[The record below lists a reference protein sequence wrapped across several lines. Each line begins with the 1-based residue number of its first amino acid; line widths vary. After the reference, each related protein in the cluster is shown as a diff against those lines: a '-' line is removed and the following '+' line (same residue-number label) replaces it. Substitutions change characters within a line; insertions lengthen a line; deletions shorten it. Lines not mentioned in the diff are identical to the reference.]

1 MKRTLWL
8 LLFFCQFSMTAAAHD
23 GGEPHQHAAADRK
36 WTLTTGE
43 TMTGSFVS
51 ARGGR
56 VIIRRSDGWLRP
68 LSLRQLSADD
78 QTWVADRQL
87 QIEQLNTLPQYVIAS
102 LPVANA
108 VEPNMPN
115 GAVSADAAA
124 QKQQLE
130 QSFKPFSDVVKTRS
144 DDNFFYVESNGVPDH
159 EMMVGITAWQQQVPL
174 PQKYNGENAW
184 RIPLNP
190 VPAKEPMSAKNN
202 FFRGAIAIAV
212 NGVPIFNPIK
222 NDGKTDT
229 LLAGELDNFGG
240 HCGRADDYHYHIA
253 PVHLEKQTGAGKPV
267 GWALDGYPIFGYQ
280 DPTAKDFAP
289 LDAMN
294 GHTGPDGQYHYHA
307 TKTYPYLN
315 GGFHGEVVE
324 RDGQVDPQPRAES
337 PRPALPPLRGA
348 KIVRFEQKQP
358 GSYLLTYDINGRSG
372 TVGYTIAASGAV
384 SFEFRSPDGE
394 TTKEE
399 YQPRA
404 GGRRPPGGGG
414 GGGGGQKG
422 GGGNRPPGDRP
433 PGGGGGGNRP
443 PGDRPPGDRPPGER
457 PPGDRPPGN
466 RPPGGG
472 GGQRSP
478 GGQGGNRPPREGAGG
493 PAAAKQHPQI
503 GNMKLSSS
511 SVSAAG
517 RLSVDCTCDGK
528 SQSPAIAWENAPEGT
543 KSFVVSLW
551 HTAPDQEKSYWLL
564 YNIPASVKS
573 LPQNVRGVGIAGLND
588 RKERGF
594 DPMCSQGPGVR
605 TYHITVYALS
615 EELKLNPGSTNRAA
629 VVDAVKNIK
638 LAETTFDFQYERQE
652 Q

>member
-1 MKRTLWL
+1 
-8 LLFFCQFSMTAAAHD
+8 
-23 GGEPHQHAAADRK
+23 
-36 WTLTTGE
+36 
-43 TMTGSFVS
+43 
-51 ARGGR
+51 
-56 VIIRRSDGWLRP
+56 
-68 LSLRQLSADD
+68 
-78 QTWVADRQL
+78 
-87 QIEQLNTLPQYVIAS
+87 
-102 LPVANA
+102 
-108 VEPNMPN
+108 MPN

-174 PQKYNGENAW
+174 TQKYNGENAW

-253 PVHLEKQTGAGKPV
+253 PVHLEKQTGSGKPV

-358 GSYLLTYDINGRSG
+358 GSYVLTYDINGRSG
-372 TVGYTIAASGAV
+372 TVGYTIAANGAV

-414 GGGGGQKG
+414 GGGQKGG

-433 PGGGGGGNRP
+433 PGGGGGQRP
-443 PGDRPPGDRPPGER
+443 PGDRPPGGGGGNR

-466 RPPGGG
+466 RPPGERPSGGG
-472 GGQRSP
+472 GGQRPP
-478 GGQGGNRPPREGAGG
+478 GGQGGNRPPRGGAGG

-528 SQSPAIAWENAPEGT
+528 SQSPAVAWENAPEGT

-594 DPMCSQGPGVR
+594 DPMCSRGPGVK

-615 EELKLNPGSTNRAA
+615 EELKLNPASTNRAA

>member
-1 MKRTLWL
+1 MKHTLWL

-23 GGEPHQHAAADRK
+23 GGEPHQHAAADRR

-51 ARGGR
+51 ARDGR

-87 QIEQLNTLPQYVIAS
+87 QIEQLNTLPQYIIAS
-102 LPVANA
+102 LPATTA

-144 DDNFFYVESNGVPDH
+144 DDKFFYVESSGVPDH

-358 GSYLLTYDINGRSG
+358 GSYLLTYDINGRTG

-433 PGGGGGGNRP
+433 PGGGGGGQRPPGDRPPGGGGGNRP
-443 PGDRPPGDRPPGER
+443 PGDRPPG
-457 PPGDRPPGN
+457 
-466 RPPGGG
+466 GG
-472 GGQRSP
+472 GGQRPP
-478 GGQGGNRPPREGAGG
+478 GGQGGRRPPRDAAGG
-493 PAAAKQHPQI
+493 PTAAKQHPQI

-573 LPQNVRGVGIAGLND
+573 LPQNVRGVGTAGLND

-594 DPMCSQGPGVR
+594 DPMCSQGPGVK
-605 TYHITVYALS
+605 TYHVTVYALS
-615 EELKLNPGSTNRAA
+615 EELKLNPASTNRAA
-629 VVDAVKNIK
+629 IVDAVKNIK

>member
-1 MKRTLWL
+1 MKHTLWL

-23 GGEPHQHAAADRK
+23 GGEPHQHAAADRR

-51 ARGGR
+51 ARDGR

-78 QTWVADRQL
+78 QTWVAARQL
-87 QIEQLNTLPQYVIAS
+87 QIEQLNTLPQYIIAS
-102 LPVANA
+102 LPAANA

-404 GGRRPPGGGG
+404 GGRRPPGGAGGG

-433 PGGGGGGNRP
+433 PGGGGGGQRP
-443 PGDRPPGDRPPGER
+443 PGDRPPGGGGGNRPPGE
-457 PPGDRPPGN
+457 

-472 GGQRSP
+472 GGQRPP
-478 GGQGGNRPPREGAGG
+478 GGQGGRRPPRDAAGG

-573 LPQNVRGVGIAGLND
+573 LPQNVRGVGTAGLND

-594 DPMCSQGPGVR
+594 DPMCSQGPGVK
-605 TYHITVYALS
+605 TYHVTVYALS
-615 EELKLNPGSTNRAA
+615 EELKLNPASTNRAA
-629 VVDAVKNIK
+629 IVDAVKNIK

>member
-87 QIEQLNTLPQYVIAS
+87 QIEQLNTLPQYIIAS

-358 GSYLLTYDINGRSG
+358 GSYVLTYDINGRSG

-414 GGGGGQKG
+414 GGGQKG

-433 PGGGGGGNRP
+433 PGN
-443 PGDRPPGDRPPGER
+443 RPPGER
-457 PPGDRPPGN
+457 PS
-466 RPPGGG
+466 GGG
-472 GGQRSP
+472 GGQRPP
-478 GGQGGNRPPREGAGG
+478 GGQGGNRPPRGGAGG

-528 SQSPAIAWENAPEGT
+528 SQSPAVAWENAPEGT

-594 DPMCSQGPGVR
+594 DPMCSRGPGVK

-615 EELKLNPGSTNRAA
+615 EELKLNPASTNRAA

-638 LAETTFDFQYERQE
+638 LAETTFDFQYERQ
-652 Q
+652 